1 MGRSPAA
8 YQIRRERLPRNH
20 LAILEGRMPL
30 DQVLAC
36 ARARGVTLTEL
47 MTAIFLRAI
56 HAGMRV
62 RDRKKPVVITGAQ
75 KPIDLEITDANRA
88 EIEAAVAG
96 LTPRTVQVQ
105 GSEAQLYE
113 SEGDS
118 HLVWPVEDGL
128 YWVYGPADGET
139 LLRIAESIGQEP

>member
-1 MGRSPAA
+1 MILGDLHEEESL
-8 YQIRRERLPRNH
+8 IRMAESVCLTFPRQAPH
-20 LAILEGRMPL
+20 RPSWHPEEFFLEGYISGGNSISATFTAEDNRVIYSEYMKPK
-30 DQVLAC
+30 LAD
-36 ARARGVTLTEL
+36 E
-47 MTAIFLRAI
+47 
-56 HAGMRV
+56 
-62 RDRKKPVVITGAQ
+62 KW
-75 KPIDLEITDANRA
+75 A

-105 GSEAQLYE
+105 GSDAQLYE

-139 LLRIAESIGQEP
+139 LLRIAESIGREP